1 MPDQFASCEK
11 YLTLVYQ
18 IDLGMTRL
26 LWVRKERT
34 IQSFQGFFTAIGD
47 EVISRIAFVCSDSGS
62 RILRVSAKSAR
73 KRSISST
80 ASSSQRDFFK
90 IGSHPSRCTRRLS
103 AKRTSSSALFIFAA
117 MCVGFGGK
125 RHHGQDCQLNTG

>member
-62 RILRVSAKSAR
+62 R
-73 KRSISST
+73 T
-80 ASSSQRDFFK
+80 
-90 IGSHPSRCTRRLS
+90 
-103 AKRTSSSALFIFAA
+103 
-117 MCVGFGGK
+117 
-125 RHHGQDCQLNTG
+125 